1 MTLPGGPPPIRALVT
16 FDQGQGGAITSVE
29 AFVLAVMT
37 AILVAIAVP
46 SYVTIRDRGS
56 DSTARTQLR
65 QAGEA
70 AEEYRADHGSY
81 AGMTPSAL
89 GREDSRL
96 AAVGL
101 PGDVGG
107 KGTYCLETTV
117 RGRTWH
123 LVAPAGDLRRGAC

>member
-1 MTLPGGPPPIRALVT
+1 LVT

-29 AFVLAVMT
+29 VFVLAVMT

-46 SYVTIRDRGS
+46 SYVTIRDRDS

-81 AGMTPSAL
+81 AGMTSSAL

-96 AAVGL
+96 TAADYRVL
-101 PGDVGG
+101 PLG
-107 KGTYCLETTV
+107 KETYCLETTV
-117 RGRTWH
+117 HGRTWH
-123 LVAPAGDLRRGAC
+123 LVAPAGDLRRGGC

>member
-1 MTLPGGPPPIRALVT
+1 MN

-29 AFVLAVMT
+29 VFVLAVMT

-65 QAGEA
+65 QAGDA

-96 AAVGL
+96 AAADYRVMSV
-101 PGDVGG
+101 D

-123 LVAPAGDLRRGAC
+123 LLAPAGDLRRGAC